1 MTVSAG
7 SDLSEMDI
15 SETAGWA
22 IRSKSGIKHVTQIKF
37 FLDTGMLHS

>member
-15 SETAGWA
+15 SETAGRA
-22 IRSKSGIKHVTQIKF
+22 IISKSGIKNVPQTKI
-37 FLDTGMLHS
+37 FLDPGMLDS